1 MNRRLFALG
10 GMLVWAI
17 AAPLAGAGA
26 PGSSA
31 ADEVE
36 LFNRKDLTGW
46 VPVNDGKYD
55 VKDGTIVIEG
65 GNGWLRT
72 EKEYGDFDL
81 SLEWRADAKY
91 RDSGQYDSGLFFRS
105 GLEGKPWPKVRYQ
118 FGMKQRAE
126 GDLPGIVKGG
136 RPDLVKPPGEWNHY
150 RVKVQGTNAEG
161 FINGTSVWKTD
172 KIKHPKG
179 YIGLQTE
186 GHRFE
191 FRNIKL
197 APPGAS

>member
-26 PGSSA
+26 PGHAA

-81 SLEWRADAKY
+81 SLEW
-91 RDSGQYDSGLFFRS
+91 
-105 GLEGKPWPKVRYQ
+105 
-118 FGMKQRAE
+118 RAE